1 MARTY
6 EMMYILRPD
15 LSEEQVDAATQKYA
29 NLLAEQG
36 ATNINIQ
43 VWGRR
48 RLAYEIDRCQD
59 GIYVLVHYQGD
70 GTQVAPLERAM
81 RLSEDTL
88 RYLSLRA
95 SDTKSRRSSVS
106 PVAASIL
113 APEASE
119 ELADEA
125 AAVS

>member
-15 LSEEQVDAATQKYA
+15 LSDEQVDAATQKYA
-29 NLLAEQG
+29 NMLSEQG
-36 ATNINIQ
+36 ATNIDIQ

-48 RLAYEIDRCQD
+48 RLAYEIGRFQE

-106 PVAASIL
+106 PVAASIM
-113 APEASE
+113 APDASE
-119 ELADEA
+119 DAAEEA
-125 AAVS
+125 VAVS